1 MLDLRAKR
9 ILVTG
14 GNGFLG
20 RNVVARLREIGC
32 REVHAPRRT
41 ECDLTVAGH
50 VEQLLTAIR
59 PQIVLH
65 LAAQVGGIEANR
77 RQPGTFFYSNLM
89 MGANLIEGSRRL
101 GSVEKFLLTGTIC
114 CYPKFAPVP
123 FREAELWNGY
133 PEETNAPYGIAK
145 KALIVQLQ
153 AYRQEFGFP
162 GVNVLPVNLY
172 GPGDNFDLTTSHVI
186 PALIRKFV
194 EAGARGN
201 PEVVIWGTGRPTREF
216 LFVEDAAR
224 AICLA
229 AERLESPDPVNIGTG
244 HEIAIADLAAL
255 IAEKTGYP
263 GRLVF
268 DATKPDGQP
277 RRQLDVTRA
286 RELLGFTAE
295 TPLAA
300 GLDRTVAWYRA
311 ECSSRPL
318 AEPRHAAA

>member
-1 MLDLRAKR
+1 MLDLRGKR
-9 ILVTG
+9 VLVTG
-14 GNGFLG
+14 GAGFLG
-20 RNVVARLREIGC
+20 RHVVARLRAIGC
-32 REVHAPRRT
+32 REIHAPRRS
-41 ECDLTVAGH
+41 ECDLTVADQ
-50 VEQLLTAIR
+50 VRRLVAELR
-59 PQIVLH
+59 PQVVLH

-77 RQPGTFFYSNLM
+77 RQPGTFFYNNLL
-89 MGANLIEGSRRL
+89 MGANLIEGCRQL
-101 GSVEKFLLTGTIC
+101 GGVEQFLLTGTIC

-123 FREAELWNGY
+123 FREADLWNGY

-194 EAGARGN
+194 EAAERGS

-216 LFVEDAAR
+216 LYVEDAAR

-229 AERLESPDPVNIGTG
+229 AERLESSEPVNIGTS

-255 IAEKTGYP
+255 IADKTGYQ
-263 GRLVF
+263 GRLIF
-268 DATKPDGQP
+268 DPAKPDGQP
-277 RRQLDVTRA
+277 RRQLEVTRA
-286 RELLGFTAE
+286 RELFGFDAE
-295 TPLAA
+295 TSLAD
-300 GLDRTVAWYRA
+300 GLDRTIRWYLLERA
-311 ECSSRPL
+311 RPQL
-318 AEPRHAAA
+318 AAA

>member
-14 GNGFLG
+14 GGGFLG
-20 RNVVARLREIGC
+20 RNVVSRLRAIGC
-32 REVHAPRRT
+32 REIHAPRKA
-41 ECDLTVAGH
+41 ECDLTVAENVRG
-50 VEQLLTAIR
+50 LLQAIR
-59 PQIVLH
+59 PQVVLH

-77 RQPGTFFYSNLM
+77 RQPGSFFYSNLM
-89 MGANLIEGSRRL
+89 MGANLIEGCRQL
-101 GSVEKFLLTGTIC
+101 GGVEKFLLAGTIC

-123 FREAELWNGY
+123 FREADLWNGY

-162 GVNVLPVNLY
+162 GVSVLPVNLY

-194 EAGARGN
+194 EATEQDS

-216 LFVEDAAR
+216 LYVEDAAR

-229 AERLESPDPVNIGTG
+229 AERLESPEPVNIGTG
-244 HEIAIADLAAL
+244 REIAIADLAAL
-255 IAEKTGYP
+255 IAERTGYR
-263 GRLVF
+263 GRLIF
-268 DATKPDGQP
+268 DPTKPDGQP
-277 RRQLDVTRA
+277 RRQLDVSRA
-286 RELLGFTAE
+286 RELFGFTSE
-295 TPLAA
+295 TSLESGLEQTIRWHRAQRNSPQLAA
-300 GLDRTVAWYRA
+300 A
-311 ECSSRPL
+311 
-318 AEPRHAAA
+318 